1 MDIRKIL
8 GKVVEVNDLEK
19 LFKCVN
25 KLIIPDIVIF
35 ENEEYQA
42 KFIDMSYYIEVL
54 LKRTKDL
61 GLRKVRAIEMYKD
74 ENGVIIKIGYH
85 YHYDGN
91 SKFVLDRESGP
102 ALVRKSIGN
111 VRTLQETFWYKDGK
125 IHRAD
130 GPAYMLYDD
139 NYEIVDMK
147 WYINDR
153 ELDEFEIEVM
163 RAVEEV
169 KLN

>member
-1 MDIRKIL
+1 MNIKKLL
-8 GKVVEVNDLEK
+8 GIVVEVNDLER
-19 LFKCVN
+19 LFKYVN
-25 KLIIPDIVIF
+25 KLIIPDTVIF

-42 KFIDMSYYIEVL
+42 NFIDTSYYVEVL
-54 LKRTKDL
+54 LKRKKDI
-61 GLRKVRAIEMYKD
+61 GFRKVRAIEMYKD
-74 ENGVIIKIGYH
+74 ENGMIMKTGYY

-91 SKFVLDRESGP
+91 SKFVLDRENGP
-102 ALVRKSIGN
+102 ALTRKSIGN
-111 VRTLQETFWYKDGK
+111 VRTLQEMFWYKDGK

-147 WYINDR
+147 WYVNDR

-163 RAVEEV
+163 KAVEEV
-169 KLN
+169 KLS

>member
-1 MDIRKIL
+1 MNLKKLL
-8 GKVVEVNDLEK
+8 GIVVEVNDLEE
-19 LFKCVN
+19 LFKYVN

-42 KFIDMSYYIEVL
+42 NFIDTSYYIEVL

-74 ENGVIIKIGYH
+74 ENGMIIKIGYY

-91 SKFVLDRESGP
+91 SKFVLDRENGP

-130 GPAYMLYDD
+130 GPAYMLYDN

-163 RAVEEV
+163 RAIEEV
-169 KLN
+169 KLS

>member
-1 MDIRKIL
+1 MNIKKLL
-8 GKVVEVNDLEK
+8 GIVVEVNDLED
-19 LFKCVN
+19 LFKYVN
-25 KLIIPDIVIF
+25 KLIIPEIVIF

-102 ALVRKSIGN
+102 ALTRKSIGN

-130 GPAYMLYDD
+130 GPAYMLHDN

-163 RAVEEV
+163 RAIEEV
-169 KLN
+169 KLS